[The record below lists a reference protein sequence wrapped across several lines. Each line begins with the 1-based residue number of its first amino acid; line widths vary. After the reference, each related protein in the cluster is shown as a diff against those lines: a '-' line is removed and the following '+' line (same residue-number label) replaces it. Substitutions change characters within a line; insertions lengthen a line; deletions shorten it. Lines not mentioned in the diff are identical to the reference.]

1 MITYKIIKEHQGSIT
16 IQSSV
21 GVGTKVEIFCRPLM
35 YWEKRF
41 FRKVFLCKY
50 KHFIKC
56 FKKGFYK
63 ILRL

>member
-21 GVGTKVEIFCRPLM
+21 GVGTKVEIFFADLLM

-41 FRKVFLCKY
+41 FQKKCSCCVNINI
-50 KHFIKC
+50 FIKC
-56 FKKGFYK
+56 FKKGFF
-63 ILRL
+63 L